1 MLLGLDM
8 VDWVDQSFV
17 KVHFHKMTVEYSN
30 WLVDKIVD
38 RKTGMVSMR
47 EQFLGD
53 GKSKQEDDN
62 YEFKRRDRDDRSVA
76 TNGTSDQS
84 QKKNLKNIQFFY
96 FLFFLWTCL
105 FKKFVW
111 NLLALGII

>member
-1 MLLGLDM
+1 M
-8 VDWVDQSFV
+8 
-17 KVHFHKMTVEYSN
+17 
-30 WLVDKIVD
+30 D

-84 QKKNLKNIQFFY
+84 QKKNLKNI
-96 FLFFLWTCL
+96 
-105 FKKFVW
+105 
-111 NLLALGII
+111 

>member
-1 MLLGLDM
+1 M
-8 VDWVDQSFV
+8 
-17 KVHFHKMTVEYSN
+17 
-30 WLVDKIVD
+30 D

-76 TNGTSDQS
+76 RNGTSDQS

-96 FLFFLWTCL
+96 FLFFIFPLNM
-105 FKKFVW
+105 F
-111 NLLALGII
+111 I

>member
-8 VDWVDQSFV
+8 ADRVDQSLV

-38 RKTGMVSMR
+38 RETGMVSMR

-62 YEFKRRDRDDRSVA
+62 YEFKRRDRDDVLVA
-76 TNGTSDQS
+76 TNGTSDWS
-84 QKKNLKNIQFFY
+84 QKKKMKKI
-96 FLFFLWTCL
+96 LFF
-105 FKKFVW
+105 FFFF
-111 NLLALGII
+111 LALTMFI